1 MRIGFGWDFDFV
13 QNLVDCLAQLVE
25 LVAVFLVL
33 DLKVDDVPLVVLLG
47 FPLLAEEVGRV
58 LDAALVGLGFGAWLA
73 GYVWVA

>member
-33 DLKVDDVPLVVLLG
+33 DFKVDDIPLVVLLG
-47 FPLLAEEVGRV
+47 FPLLTEEV
-58 LDAALVGLGFGAWLA
+58 
-73 GYVWVA
+73 